1 MPAPRST
8 CHTPESAPSILD
20 GWGAQSSFLAHKL
33 ARTQVCGTPPNSNK
47 VEEMKQKSMRVLNA
61 LDVDGDGRLYENELS
76 AAISVRMRL
85 GLYCPDV
92 RAG

>member
-1 MPAPRST
+1 
-8 CHTPESAPSILD
+8 
-20 GWGAQSSFLAHKL
+20 
-33 ARTQVCGTPPNSNK
+33 
-47 VEEMKQKSMRVLNA
+47 MKQKSMRVLNA
-61 LDVDGDGRLYENELS
+61 LDVDSDGRLYENELS